1 MQSKTFWVGDRPAG
15 TWAIQ
20 VRDQKSGEVQNL
32 GGFTTAKV
40 ILIDPQNKQVAIP
53 ADHVAITNSDQGIV
67 TFLWP
72 QQSLFTKAGR
82 YVMQVE
88 ISGNSSLR
96 RTTEQV
102 ILVKELGGVTN

>member
-1 MQSKTFWVGDRPAG
+1 LSIRRT
-15 TWAIQ
+15 
-20 VRDQKSGEVQNL
+20 SSL
-32 GGFTTAKV
+32 
-40 ILIDPQNKQVAIP
+40 AIP
-53 ADHVAITNSDQGIV
+53 DNVAITNPDQGIV

-72 QQSLFTKAGR
+72 QQSLFTKPGR

-88 ISGNSSLR
+88 LSSINNQR

>member
-1 MQSKTFWVGDRPAG
+1 MQSKTFWVGDRPVG

-20 VRDQKSGEVQNL
+20 VRDQKNGEVMAI

-40 ILIDPQNKQVAIP
+40 ILLDPQNKVVDVP
-53 ADHVAITNSDQGIV
+53 ADHVKITNADQGIV

-72 QQSLFTKAGR
+72 QASLFTKPGR
-82 YVMQVE
+82 YVFQVE
-88 ISGNSSLR
+88 LSSVNNQR

-102 ILVKELGGVTN
+102 IMVKQLGGVTN

>member
-1 MQSKTFWVGDRPAG
+1 MQSKTYWVGDRPSG
-15 TWAIQ
+15 TWAFQ
-20 VRDQKSGEVQNL
+20 VRDQKSGEVMSL

-40 ILIDPQNKQVAIP
+40 LLVDPQNKLVAIP
-53 ADHVAITNSDQGIV
+53 DNHVAITNPDQGIV

-72 QQSLFTKAGR
+72 QQSLFTKPGR

-88 ISGNSSLR
+88 LSSINNQR

>member
-20 VRDQKSGEVQNL
+20 VRDQKSGEVMGL
-32 GGFTTAKV
+32 GGFTTARV
-40 ILIDPQNKQVAIP
+40 ILLDPQNKSVEIP
-53 ADHVAITNSDQGIV
+53 ADHVAITNADQGIV

-72 QQSLFTKAGR
+72 QESLFTRPGR

-88 ISGNSSLR
+88 LSSNNNQR